1 MKNTHIEHPE
11 DSILTGDLSVLD
23 WFCSMKGAKASL
35 KMDGAPA
42 VVWGTNPA
50 TGNFFVGT
58 KSVFNKKKI
67 KINETH
73 DDIDRNH
80 PDGDLASKLHACLD
94 YLPDTDQ
101 IYQGDFIGFGG
112 DHTYQPNTL
121 VYSFDEVIEHEI
133 IIAPHTV
140 YDCPTGK
147 LSEAIAS
154 SLDDNLTSDDE
165 VLFVK
170 PTVSMGTT
178 NYIKEKTRFARV
190 IAGTATY
197 ATTSHAKRIVKVI
210 NSYIKSGKELDD
222 ESLSNDAD
230 CDINLIRLWKLI
242 RSIKHDF
249 IKLFEHDAGEFHGT
263 PFATFIYDGDTIQ
276 QIDGEGY
283 VMWSD
288 LGTYKLVDREL
299 FSYINFNQTQFGR
312 V

>member
-42 VVWGTNPA
+42 VVWGTNPT

-94 YLPDTDQ
+94 CLPRTDE

-121 VYSFDEVIEHEI
+121 VYSFDDVIEHEI

-154 SLDDNLTSDDE
+154 SLDHNLPNDPT

-170 PTVSMGTT
+170 PTVKFGVTPT
-178 NYIKEKTRFARV
+178 IIERCKFARQ
-190 IAGTATY
+190 IAQLVNFV
-197 ATTSHAKRIVKVI
+197 S
-210 NSYIKSGKELDD
+210 IKDSRELKKELNRDIREGVEIRSD
-222 ESLSNDAD
+222 ND
-230 CDINLIRLWKLI
+230 LISYWKLI
-242 RSIKHDF
+242 QSIKHDF
-249 IKLFEHDAGEFHGT
+249 MEMFEHDAN
-263 PFATFIYDGDTIQ
+263 FATFLYDGDTIQ
-276 QIDGEGY
+276 QVEGEGY
-283 VMWSD
+283 VMVNSI
-288 LGTYKLVDREL
+288 GTYKLVDREV
-299 FSYINFNQTQFGR
+299 FSHANFNQTQFGR

>member
-42 VVWGTNPA
+42 VVWGTNPT

-94 YLPDTDQ
+94 CLPRTDE

-121 VYSFDEVIEHEI
+121 VYSFDDVIEHEI

-154 SLDDNLTSDDE
+154 SLDHNLPNDPT

-170 PTVSMGTT
+170 PTVKFGVTPT
-178 NYIKEKTRFARV
+178 IIERCKFARQ
-190 IAGTATY
+190 IAQLVNFV
-197 ATTSHAKRIVKVI
+197 S
-210 NSYIKSGKELDD
+210 IKDSRELKKELNRDIREGVEIRSD
-222 ESLSNDAD
+222 ND
-230 CDINLIRLWKLI
+230 LISFWKLI
-242 RSIKHDF
+242 QSIKHDF
-249 IKLFEHDAGEFHGT
+249 MEMFEHDAN
-263 PFATFIYDGDTIQ
+263 FATFLYDGDTIQ
-276 QIDGEGY
+276 QVEGEGY
-283 VMWSD
+283 VMVNSI
-288 LGTYKLVDREL
+288 GTYKLVDREV
-299 FSYINFNQTQFGR
+299 FSHANFNQTQFGR

>member
-11 DSILTGDLSVLD
+11 DSILTGDLSVLA
-23 WFCSMKGAKASL
+23 WFCYMKGAKASL

>member
-1 MKNTHIEHPE
+1 
-11 DSILTGDLSVLD
+11 
-23 WFCSMKGAKASL
+23 MKGAKASL

-42 VVWGTNPA
+42 VVWGTNPT

-94 YLPDTDQ
+94 CLPRTDE

-121 VYSFDEVIEHEI
+121 VYSFDDVIEHDI

-154 SLDDNLTSDDE
+154 SLDHNLPNDPT

-170 PTVSMGTT
+170 PNVEFGINTSIIEKCKFARQMAQLVKFVS
-178 NYIKEKTRFARV
+178 IKESRELKKKLNQCIREGIDTGNDNGL
-190 IAGTATY
+190 I
-197 ATTSHAKRIVKVI
+197 
-210 NSYIKSGKELDD
+210 SY
-222 ESLSNDAD
+222 
-230 CDINLIRLWKLI
+230 WKLVQ
-242 RSIKHDF
+242 SIKHDF
-249 IKLFEHDAGEFHGT
+249 MELFVHDAE
-263 PFATFIYDGDTIQ
+263 FATFIYDGEGIE

-283 VMWSD
+283 VMVNSI
-288 LGTYKLVDREL
+288 GTYKLVDREL
-299 FSYINFNQTQFGR
+299 FSHANFNQTQFGR

>member
-11 DSILTGDLSVLD
+11 DAILTGDLSVLD

-94 YLPDTDQ
+94 CLPRTDE

-121 VYSFDEVIEHEI
+121 VYSFDDVIEHDI

-154 SLDDNLTSDDE
+154 SLDHNLPNDPT

-170 PTVSMGTT
+170 PNVEFGINTSIIEKCKFARQMAQLVKFVS
-178 NYIKEKTRFARV
+178 IKESRELKKKLNQCIREGIDTGNDNGL
-190 IAGTATY
+190 I
-197 ATTSHAKRIVKVI
+197 
-210 NSYIKSGKELDD
+210 SY
-222 ESLSNDAD
+222 
-230 CDINLIRLWKLI
+230 WKLVQ
-242 RSIKHDF
+242 SIKHDF
-249 IKLFEHDAGEFHGT
+249 MELFVHDAE
-263 PFATFIYDGDTIQ
+263 FATFLGHSDGIDQ
-276 QIDGEGY
+276 VDGEGY
-283 VMWSD
+283 VMWNSI
-288 LGTYKLVDREL
+288 GTYKLVDREL
-299 FSYINFNQTQFGR
+299 FSHANFNQTQFGR

>member
-35 KMDGAPA
+35 KIDGAPA
-42 VVWGTNPA
+42 IVWGTNPA

-58 KSVFNKKKI
+58 KSVFNKKKL
-67 KINETH
+67 KINESHT
-73 DDIDRNH
+73 DIDRNH
-80 PDGDLASKLHACLD
+80 PDEDLAEKLHTCFD
-94 YLPDTDQ
+94 YLPRTDE
-101 IYQGDFIGFGG
+101 IYQGDFIGYGG

-121 VYSFDEVIEHEI
+121 VYSFDNVIEHEI

-154 SLDDNLTSDDE
+154 SLDYNLPDDSN
-165 VLFVK
+165 VLFVRPNVEFGVNPSIIDK
-170 PTVSMGTT
+170 C
-178 NYIKEKTRFARV
+178 RFARV
-190 IAGTATY
+190 ISGTVTY
-197 ATTSHAKRIVKVI
+197 ATKTEARKIVKAI
-210 NSYIKSGKELDD
+210 NTFIRVGAVLDD
-222 ESLSNDAD
+222 YALSVAAD

-249 IKLFEHDAGEFHGT
+249 MEMFEHDANEFHGT
-263 PFATFIYDGDTIQ
+263 PFATFIYDGDSIQ

-288 LGTYKLVDREL
+288 IGTYKLVDREL
-299 FSYINFNQTQFGR
+299 FSHVNFNQTQFGR

>member
-42 VVWGTNPA
+42 VVWGTNPT

-94 YLPDTDQ
+94 CLPRTDE

-121 VYSFDEVIEHEI
+121 VYSFDDVIEHEI

-154 SLDDNLTSDDE
+154 SLDHNLPNDPT

-170 PTVSMGTT
+170 PTVKFGVTPT
-178 NYIKEKTRFARV
+178 IIERCKFARQ
-190 IAGTATY
+190 IAQLVNFV
-197 ATTSHAKRIVKVI
+197 S
-210 NSYIKSGKELDD
+210 IKDSRELKKELNRDIREGVEIRSD
-222 ESLSNDAD
+222 ND
-230 CDINLIRLWKLI
+230 LISFWKLVQ
-242 RSIKHDF
+242 SIKHDF
-249 IKLFEHDAGEFHGT
+249 MEMFEHDAN
-263 PFATFIYDGDTIQ
+263 FATFLYDGDTIQ
-276 QIDGEGY
+276 QVEGEGY
-283 VMWSD
+283 VMVNSI
-288 LGTYKLVDREL
+288 GTYKLVDREV
-299 FSYINFNQTQFGR
+299 FSHANFNQTQFGR

>member
-94 YLPDTDQ
+94 CLPRTDE

-154 SLDDNLTSDDE
+154 SLDHNLPNDPT

-170 PTVSMGTT
+170 PTVKFGVTPT
-178 NYIKEKTRFARV
+178 IIERCKFARQ
-190 IAGTATY
+190 IAQLVNFV
-197 ATTSHAKRIVKVI
+197 S
-210 NSYIKSGKELDD
+210 IKDSRELKKELNRDIREGVEIRSD
-222 ESLSNDAD
+222 ND
-230 CDINLIRLWKLI
+230 LISFWKLI
-242 RSIKHDF
+242 QSIKHDF
-249 IKLFEHDAGEFHGT
+249 MEMFEHDAN
-263 PFATFIYDGDTIQ
+263 FATFLYDGDTIQ
-276 QIDGEGY
+276 QVEGEGY
-283 VMWSD
+283 VMVNSI
-288 LGTYKLVDREL
+288 GTYKLVDREV
-299 FSYINFNQTQFGR
+299 FSHANFNQTQFGR

>member
-80 PDGDLASKLHACLD
+80 PDGDLAEKLHACLD
-94 YLPDTDQ
+94 CLPRTDE

-147 LSEAIAS
+147 LIEAIAI
-154 SLDDNLTSDDE
+154 SLDHNLHNDPT
-165 VLFVK
+165 VLFVR
-170 PTVSMGTT
+170 PNVEFGVTT
-178 NYIKEKTRFARV
+178 PIIERCKFARQMSQLV
-190 IAGTATY
+190 DFADKKTA
-197 ATTSHAKRIVKVI
+197 REIVKTI
-210 NSYIKSGKELDD
+210 NKCIREGD
-222 ESLSNDAD
+222 EIPDNSLLS
-230 CDINLIRLWKLI
+230 CWKLVQ
-242 RSIKHDF
+242 SIKHDF
-249 IKLFEHDAGEFHGT
+249 MELFVHDAE
-263 PFATFIYDGDTIQ
+263 FATFLYDGDTIQ
-276 QIDGEGY
+276 QVEGEGY
-283 VMWSD
+283 VMVNSI
-288 LGTYKLVDREL
+288 GTYKLVDRDM
-299 FSYINFNQTQFGR
+299 FSHANFNQTQFGR

>member
-11 DSILTGDLSVLD
+11 DSILTGDLSVLA
-23 WFCSMKGAKASL
+23 WFCYMKGAKASL
-35 KMDGAPA
+35 KIDGAPA

-58 KSVFNKKKI
+58 KSVFNKKKL
-67 KINETH
+67 KINESH
-73 DDIDRNH
+73 ADIDLNH
-80 PDGDLASKLHACLD
+80 PDEDLRKKLHACFD
-94 YLPDTDQ
+94 YLPDTDE

-121 VYSFDEVIEHEI
+121 VYSFDEVIDHAI
-133 IIAPHTV
+133 IVAPHTV

-154 SLDDNLTSDDE
+154 SLDNNLTSDDA

-170 PTVSMGTT
+170 PTVSIGTT
-178 NYIKEKTRFARV
+178 NLIKEKTRFARV
-190 IAGTATY
+190 IAGTVTY
-197 ATTSHAKRIVKVI
+197 VTTSHAKKVLKVI
-210 NSYIKSGKELDD
+210 NSFIRSGNELDD
-222 ESLSNDAD
+222 EELSIAAE
-230 CDINLIRLWKLI
+230 CDINLIRLWKLVK
-242 RSIKHDF
+242 SIKHDF
-249 IKLFEHDAGEFHGT
+249 MELFEHDANFGT
-263 PFATFIYDGDTIQ
+263 LIYDGDTIQ

-288 LGTYKLVDREL
+288 IGTYKLVDREV
-299 FSYINFNQTQFGR
+299 FSHVNFNQTQFGR

>member
-11 DSILTGDLSVLD
+11 DAILTGDLSVLD

-35 KMDGAPA
+35 KMDGSPA

-73 DDIDRNH
+73 EDIERNH
-80 PDGDLASKLHACLD
+80 PDEDLSEKLHTCLD
-94 YLPDTDQ
+94 CLPRTDE
-101 IYQGDFIGFGG
+101 IYQGDFIGYGG
-112 DHTYQPNTL
+112 DHTFQPNTL
-121 VYSFDEVIEHEI
+121 VYSFPDVIEHDI

-154 SLDDNLTSDDE
+154 SLDHNLPNDPT

-170 PTVSMGTT
+170 PNVEFGINTSIIEKCKFARQMAQLVKFVS
-178 NYIKEKTRFARV
+178 IKEARELKKKLNQC
-190 IAGTATY
+190 IREG
-197 ATTSHAKRIVKVI
+197 I
-210 NSYIKSGKELDD
+210 NTGNDNGLISY
-222 ESLSNDAD
+222 
-230 CDINLIRLWKLI
+230 WKLVQ
-242 RSIKHDF
+242 SIKHDF
-249 IKLFEHDAGEFHGT
+249 MELFVHDAE
-263 PFATFIYDGDTIQ
+263 FATFIYDGDGIE

-288 LGTYKLVDREL
+288 MGTYKLVDREL
-299 FSYINFNQTQFGR
+299 FSHANFNQTQFGR